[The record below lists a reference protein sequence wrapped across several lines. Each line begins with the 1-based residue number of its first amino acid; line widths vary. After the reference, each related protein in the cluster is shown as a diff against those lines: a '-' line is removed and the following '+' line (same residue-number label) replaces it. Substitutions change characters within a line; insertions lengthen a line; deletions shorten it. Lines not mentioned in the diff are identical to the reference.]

1 MERQLIEQLAQQI
14 LERLAMHFRGA
25 AQGAAPA

>member
-14 LERLAMHFRGA
+14 LQQLAIYFRTA
-25 AQGAAPA
+25 PQGAAPA

>member
-14 LERLAMHFRGA
+14 LERLTMFFRAG